1 MQTPPLPARTPYALR
16 KLLRARPG
24 LATLWGMKKS
34 FLIPFFSLALFT
46 TGCGGS
52 DDTATTISTVKETV
66 TETASET
73 STTETSTEES
83 TTEETTTETPQEREP
98 RTETPEPA
106 TNNQQQANTAGY
118 QCADGTWVE
127 FAGLC
132 KESNNQPP
140 VQPAPQQQAPQ
151 QGQANNGGPSADCP
165 AYLCGY
171 GNDANGNRNKSSG
184 EIQTQHGCEQGYIT
198 DPQVCGAVG
207 R

>member
-1 MQTPPLPARTPYALR
+1 MQTPLLPTRTPYALR

-98 RTETPEPA
+98 RTQTPEPA

-127 FAGLC
+127 FAALC
-132 KESNNQPP
+132 KESNAQPP
-140 VQPAPQQQAPQ
+140 VQAP
-151 QGQANNGGPSADCP
+151 NGPSAECP

-184 EIQTQHGCEQGYIT
+184 EIQTQYGCEQGYIT